1 MQNKSGFVAISGRP
15 NVGKSSLV
23 NKVVNFKVAITSYK
37 AQTTRNVIQGI
48 YNDDTSQIVFVD
60 TPGIHKAKTS
70 LGQIMNKSALA
81 AIKEVD
87 VILLLVE
94 IEDMPIFLDE
104 NLEKL
109 ARSKSDNVILVINKI
124 DKAKK
129 EEIYNKIDQWTK
141 AYGFKTIIPVSAKTG
156 ENVDNL
162 IKEIKTRLKPGPKFY
177 PSEMVSDH
185 PQEFLVQE
193 VIREKILLLAE
204 QEVPHSVAV
213 YLESFKLGET
223 KLKIDAV
230 IVVEKDTHKGII
242 IGKQGAMLKM
252 INDKSVRDLAK
263 MFDRKVELSMFVKV
277 EKDWRNKPTK
287 LKDLGY

>member
-23 NKVVNFKVAITSYK
+23 NKLVNFKVAITSYK

-48 YNDDTSQIVFVD
+48 YNDEAAQIVFVD

-81 AIKEVD
+81 AVKEVD

-94 IEDMPIFLDE
+94 IEDKPIFLDE

-109 ARSKSDNVILVINKI
+109 ARSKAENIILVINKI
-124 DKAKK
+124 DKANKQ
-129 EEIYNKIDQWTK
+129 EIYNKIDQWTK
-141 AYGFKTIIPVSAKTG
+141 AYTFKTIIPVSAKSG
-156 ENVDNL
+156 ENTDNL
-162 IKEIKTRLKPGPKFY
+162 LKEIKTRLKPGPKFY

-193 VIREKILLLAE
+193 VIREKILLLTDE
-204 QEVPHSVAV
+204 EVPHSVAV

-230 IVVEKDTHKGII
+230 IVVEKDSHKGII
-242 IGKQGAMLKM
+242 IGKLGSMLKM
-252 INDKSVRDLAK
+252 INDKSVSDLAK

>member
-48 YNDDTSQIVFVD
+48 YNDETSQIVFVD

-109 ARSKSDNVILVINKI
+109 ARSKSDNAILVINKI

>member
-1 MQNKSGFVAISGRP
+1 MQNKFGFVAISGRP

-23 NKVVNFKVAITSYK
+23 NKLVNFKVAITSYK

-48 YNDDTSQIVFVD
+48 YNDEAAQIVFVD
-60 TPGIHKAKTS
+60 TPGIHRAKTS

-81 AIKEVD
+81 AVKEVD

-94 IEDMPIFLDE
+94 IEDKPIFLDE

-109 ARSKSDNVILVINKI
+109 ARSKAENIILVINKI
-124 DKAKK
+124 DKANKQ
-129 EEIYNKIDQWTK
+129 EIYNKIDQWTK
-141 AYGFKTIIPVSAKTG
+141 AYAFKTIIPVSAKSG
-156 ENVDNL
+156 ENTDNL

-177 PSEMVSDH
+177 HSEMVSDH

-204 QEVPHSVAV
+204 EEVPHSVAV

-230 IVVEKDTHKGII
+230 IVVEKDSHKGII

>member
-48 YNDDTSQIVFVD
+48 YNDETSQIVFID

-109 ARSKSDNVILVINKI
+109 ARSKSDNAILVINKI

>member
-48 YNDDTSQIVFVD
+48 YNDETSQIVFVD

-156 ENVDNL
+156 DNVDNL

>member
-23 NKVVNFKVAITSYK
+23 NKLVNFKVAITSYK

-48 YNDDTSQIVFVD
+48 FNDESAQIVFVD

-81 AIKEVD
+81 AVKEVD

-94 IEDMPIFLDE
+94 IEDKPIFLDE

-109 ARSKSDNVILVINKI
+109 ARSKIDNIILVINKI
-124 DKAKK
+124 DKANKQ
-129 EEIYNKIDQWTK
+129 EIYNKIDQWTK
-141 AYGFKTIIPVSAKTG
+141 AYDFKTIIPVSAKTG
-156 ENVDNL
+156 ENTDNL

-177 PSEMVSDH
+177 PNEMVSDH

-204 QEVPHSVAV
+204 EEVPHSVAV

-230 IVVEKDTHKGII
+230 IVVEKDSHKGII

-252 INDKSVRDLAK
+252 INDKSVSDLAK

>member
-23 NKVVNFKVAITSYK
+23 NKLVNFKVAITSYK

-48 YNDDTSQIVFVD
+48 FNDESAQIVFVD

-81 AIKEVD
+81 AVKEVD

-94 IEDMPIFLDE
+94 IEDKPIFLDE

-109 ARSKSDNVILVINKI
+109 ARSKIDNIILVINKI
-124 DKAKK
+124 DKANKQ
-129 EEIYNKIDQWTK
+129 EIYNKIDQWTK
-141 AYGFKTIIPVSAKTG
+141 AYDFKTIIPVSAKTG
-156 ENVDNL
+156 ENTDNL

-204 QEVPHSVAV
+204 EEVPHSVAV

-230 IVVEKDTHKGII
+230 IVVEKDSHKGII

-252 INDKSVRDLAK
+252 INDKSVSDLAK

>member
-15 NVGKSSLV
+15 NVGKSTLV
-23 NKVVNFKVAITSYK
+23 NKLVNFKVAITSYK

-48 YNDDTSQIVFVD
+48 YNDEQAQIVFID

-70 LGQIMNKSALA
+70 LGKIMNKSALA
-81 AIKEVD
+81 AVKEVD

-94 IEDMPIFLDE
+94 IEDKPIFLDE

-109 ARSKSDNVILVINKI
+109 AKDKEGVILVINKI

-129 EEIYNKIDQWTK
+129 DEIYMKIDQWNK

-156 ENVDNL
+156 ENFDSL
-162 IKEIKTRLKPGPKFY
+162 LKEIKASLKPGPKFY
-177 PSEMVSDH
+177 PTEMVSDH

-230 IVVEKDTHKGII
+230 IVVEKESHKGII
-242 IGKQGAMLKM
+242 IGKAGAMLKQ
-252 INDKSVRDLAK
+252 INDRSVSDLAK
-263 MFDRKVELSMFVKV
+263 MFDRKVELSMFVKI

>member
-48 YNDDTSQIVFVD
+48 YNDETSQIIFVD

-94 IEDMPIFLDE
+94 IEDKPIFLDE

-109 ARSKSDNVILVINKI
+109 ARSKNENLILVINKI

-129 EEIYNKIDQWTK
+129 EDIYNKIEQWTK
-141 AYGFKTIIPVSAKTG
+141 AYEFKTIIPVSAKSG

-162 IKEIKTRLKPGPKFY
+162 IKEIKTRLKTGPKFY

>member
-48 YNDDTSQIVFVD
+48 YNDETSQIVFVD

-94 IEDMPIFLDE
+94 IEDKPIFLDE

-109 ARSKSDNVILVINKI
+109 ARSKTENVILVINKI

-129 EEIYNKIDQWTK
+129 EEIYKKIDQWTK
-141 AYGFKTIIPVSAKTG
+141 AYGFKTIIPVSAKSG

-162 IKEIKTRLKPGPKFY
+162 IKEIKTRLKAGPKFY

-242 IGKQGAMLKM
+242 IGKQGSMLKM

>member
-15 NVGKSSLV
+15 NVGKSTLV
-23 NKVVNFKVAITSYK
+23 NKLVNFKVAITSYK

-48 YNDDTSQIVFVD
+48 YNDEQAQIVFID

-70 LGQIMNKSALA
+70 LGKIMNKSALA
-81 AIKEVD
+81 AVKEVD

-94 IEDMPIFLDE
+94 IEDKPIFLDE

-109 ARSKSDNVILVINKI
+109 AKDKEGVILVINKI

-129 EEIYNKIDQWTK
+129 DEIYMKIDQWNK
-141 AYGFKTIIPVSAKTG
+141 SYGFKTIIPVSAKTG
-156 ENVDNL
+156 ENFDSL
-162 IKEIKTRLKPGPKFY
+162 LKEIKARLKPGPKFY
-177 PSEMVSDH
+177 PTEMVSDH

-230 IVVEKDTHKGII
+230 IVVEKESHKGII
-242 IGKQGAMLKM
+242 IGKAGAMLKQ
-252 INDKSVRDLAK
+252 INDRSVSDLTK
-263 MFDRKVELSMFVKV
+263 MFDRKVELSMFVKI

>member
-48 YNDDTSQIVFVD
+48 YNDETSQIVFVD

-109 ARSKSDNVILVINKI
+109 ARSKSDNAILVINKI

-252 INDKSVRDLAK
+252 INDKIVRDLAK

>member
-48 YNDDTSQIVFVD
+48 YNDETSQIVFID

>member
-109 ARSKSDNVILVINKI
+109 ARSKSDDVILVINKI

-156 ENVDNL
+156 DNVDNL
-162 IKEIKTRLKPGPKFY
+162 IKEIKTRIKPGPKFY

-193 VIREKILLLAE
+193 IIREKILLLAE

>member
-48 YNDDTSQIVFVD
+48 YNDETSQIVFVD

-87 VILLLVE
+87 VIILLVE
-94 IEDMPIFLDE
+94 IEDMPVFLDE

-109 ARSKSDNVILVINKI
+109 ARSKTENVILVINKI

-129 EEIYNKIDQWTK
+129 EEIYKKIDQWTK
-141 AYGFKTIIPVSAKTG
+141 AYGFKTIIPVSAKSG
-156 ENVDNL
+156 ENIDNL

-177 PSEMVSDH
+177 PTEMVSDH

-213 YLESFKLGET
+213 YLESFKLGQT

-242 IGKQGAMLKM
+242 IGKQGSMLKM

>member
-1 MQNKSGFVAISGRP
+1 MQSKSGFVAISGRP
-15 NVGKSSLV
+15 NVGKSTLV
-23 NKVVNFKVAITSYK
+23 NKLVNFKVAITSYK

-48 YNDDTSQIVFVD
+48 YNDEQAQIVFID

-70 LGQIMNKSALA
+70 LGKIMNKSALA
-81 AIKEVD
+81 AVKEVD

-94 IEDMPIFLDE
+94 IEDKPIFLDE

-109 ARSKSDNVILVINKI
+109 AKDKEGVILVINKI

-129 EEIYNKIDQWTK
+129 DEIYIKIDQWNK

-156 ENVDNL
+156 ENFDSL
-162 IKEIKTRLKPGPKFY
+162 LKEIKARLKPGPKFY
-177 PSEMVSDH
+177 PTEMISDH

-230 IVVEKDTHKGII
+230 IVVEKESHKGII
-242 IGKQGAMLKM
+242 IGKAGAMLKQ
-252 INDKSVRDLAK
+252 INDRSVSDLAK
-263 MFDRKVELSMFVKV
+263 MFDRKVELSMFVKI

>member
-48 YNDDTSQIVFVD
+48 YNDETSQIIFVD

-94 IEDMPIFLDE
+94 IEDKPIFLDE

-109 ARSKSDNVILVINKI
+109 ARSKNENLILVINKI

-129 EEIYNKIDQWTK
+129 EDIYNKIEQWTK
-141 AYGFKTIIPVSAKTG
+141 AYEFKTIIPVSAKSG

>member
-48 YNDDTSQIVFVD
+48 YNDETSQIVFVD

>member
-15 NVGKSSLV
+15 NVGKSTLV
-23 NKVVNFKVAITSYK
+23 NKLVNFKVAITSYK

-48 YNDDTSQIVFVD
+48 YNDEQAQIVFID

-70 LGQIMNKSALA
+70 LGKIMNKSALA
-81 AIKEVD
+81 AVKEVD

-94 IEDMPIFLDE
+94 IEDKPIFLDE

-109 ARSKSDNVILVINKI
+109 AKDKEGVILVINKI

-129 EEIYNKIDQWTK
+129 DEIYMKIDQWNK

-156 ENVDNL
+156 ENFDSL
-162 IKEIKTRLKPGPKFY
+162 LKEIKARLKPGPKFY
-177 PSEMVSDH
+177 PTEMVSDH

-230 IVVEKDTHKGII
+230 IVVEKESHKGII
-242 IGKQGAMLKM
+242 IGKAGAMLKQ
-252 INDKSVRDLAK
+252 INDRSVSDLAK
-263 MFDRKVELSMFVKV
+263 MFDRKVELSMFVKI

>member
-48 YNDDTSQIVFVD
+48 YNDETSQIIFVD

-94 IEDMPIFLDE
+94 IEDKPIFLDE

-109 ARSKSDNVILVINKI
+109 ARSKNENLILVINKI

-129 EEIYNKIDQWTK
+129 EDIYNKIEQWTK
-141 AYGFKTIIPVSAKTG
+141 AYEFKTIIPVSAKSG

-162 IKEIKTRLKPGPKFY
+162 IKEIKARLKPGPKFY

>member
-15 NVGKSSLV
+15 NVGKSTLV
-23 NKVVNFKVAITSYK
+23 NKLVNFKVAITSYK

-48 YNDDTSQIVFVD
+48 YNDNQAQIVFID

-70 LGQIMNKSALA
+70 LGKIMNKSALA
-81 AIKEVD
+81 AVKEVD

-94 IEDMPIFLDE
+94 IEDKPIFLDE

-109 ARSKSDNVILVINKI
+109 AKDKEGVILVINKI

-129 EEIYNKIDQWTK
+129 DEIYQKIDQWNK
-141 AYGFKTIIPVSAKTG
+141 AYGFKTIIPVSAKSG
-156 ENVDNL
+156 ENIDSL
-162 IKEIKTRLKPGPKFY
+162 IKEIKNRLKPGPKFY

-204 QEVPHSVAV
+204 EEVPHSVAV

-223 KLKIDAV
+223 KLKVDAV
-230 IVVEKDTHKGII
+230 IVVEKESHKGII
-242 IGKQGAMLKM
+242 IGKAGAMLKQ
-252 INDKSVRDLAK
+252 INDRSVSDLSK
-263 MFDRKVELSMFVKV
+263 MFDRKVELSMFVKI

>member
-48 YNDDTSQIVFVD
+48 YNDETSQIIFVD

-94 IEDMPIFLDE
+94 IEDKPIFLDE

-109 ARSKSDNVILVINKI
+109 ARSKTENVILVINKI

-129 EEIYNKIDQWTK
+129 EEIYKKIDQWTK
-141 AYGFKTIIPVSAKTG
+141 AYGFKTIIPVSAKSG

-162 IKEIKTRLKPGPKFY
+162 IKEIKTRLKAGPKFY

-242 IGKQGAMLKM
+242 IGKQGSMLKM